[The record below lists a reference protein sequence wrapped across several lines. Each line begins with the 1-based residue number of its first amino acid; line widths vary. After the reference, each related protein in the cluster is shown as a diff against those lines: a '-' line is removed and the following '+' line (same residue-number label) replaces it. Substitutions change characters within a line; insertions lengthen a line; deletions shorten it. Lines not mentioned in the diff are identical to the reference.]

1 MANICM
7 TNYVIEGKK
16 EELDALYQK
25 MKELQEMEQPLVEN
39 SFGPTWLGCLVKAL
53 GKNPEDVMC
62 RGQWIELERQN
73 EKLLMTFETAWTP
86 CYEVTNLIKESYPS
100 LRIYYKAEEPG
111 NGVYLKNDVEGKYFP
126 ETESDGHPF
135 ELMTEEREQ
144 MQIRLIRGIKDG
156 SIEVKVSKEN
166 DKG

>member
-1 MANICM
+1 
-7 TNYVIEGKK
+7 
-16 EELDALYQK
+16 
-25 MKELQEMEQPLVEN
+25 MEQPLVEN

-62 RGQWIELERQN
+62 RGQWIELERQD

-111 NGVYLKNDVEGKYFP
+111 NGVYLKNDAEGKYFP

-144 MQIRLIRGIKDG
+144 MQTRLIRGIKDG
-156 SIEVKVSKEN
+156 SIEVKVSKE
-166 DKG
+166 

>member
-1 MANICM
+1 MPNICT

-86 CYEVTNLIKESYPS
+86 CYEVTQLMKEKFPS

-111 NGVYLKNDVEGKYFP
+111 CELYLKNDADGKYFA
-126 ETESDGHPF
+126 ETEADGHPF
-135 ELMTEEREQ
+135 DLMTEESEQ
-144 MQIRLIRGIKDG
+144 EQVRLIRAIQEGKIKL
-156 SIEVKVSKEN
+156 EPKK
-166 DKG
+166 